1 MLWQRLLFGTLLIA
15 TLAGLLYADSRL
27 AEWMGRTPA
36 TFAFNGIIVT
46 AVVAA
51 LVFIGGLEL
60 ARLFRGAGH
69 QPLSVWSAGISS
81 LVAIIPFLHH
91 SGIATAI
98 GLQAFSAA
106 ELTVGVI
113 VATLFAV
120 FALVALRRRTERAIS
135 DMAVSLW
142 PPIYL
147 GLLAQF
153 VVTIRLEAA
162 PHGVAVVLYFIAT
175 VKICDIGAYFTGLT
189 IGRHKLISWL
199 SPKKTWEGLFGGIA
213 TSVLLATAVA
223 YYLREAGVTGETVTM
238 LPPPGKAAIFGLV
251 MAVIGQAG
259 DLLESLIK
267 RDAQSKD
274 SANAI
279 PAFGGVLDIL
289 DSILLTAPVAW
300 WILVD

>member
-1 MLWQRLLFGTLLIA
+1 MLRQRLFFGALLIA
-15 TLAGLLYADSRL
+15 TLVGLLYVDSRL
-27 AEWMGRTPA
+27 PEWMGKTPA
-36 TFAFNGIIVT
+36 TFAFNGVIVT
-46 AVVAA
+46 GVVAL
-51 LVFIGGLEL
+51 LVFVGGLEL

-69 QPLSVWSAGISS
+69 VPLSGWSAVLSS
-81 LVAIIPFLHH
+81 LVATIPFLHG
-91 SGIATAI
+91 SGIAAAL
-98 GLQAFSAA
+98 GMQAYSAA

-113 VATLFAV
+113 VADLFAV
-120 FALVALRRRTERAIS
+120 FVLVAMRQRTERAIS

-142 PPIYL
+142 PTIYL

-153 VVTIRLEAA
+153 VVTIRLQAA
-162 PHGVAVVLYFIAT
+162 PHGVAVLLYFIAT

-189 IGRHKLISWL
+189 LGRHKMISWL

-213 TSVLLATAVA
+213 ASVMLATGVA
-223 YYLREAGVTGETVTM
+223 YYVNGSSSAGDAAAF
-238 LPPPGKAAIFGLV
+238 LPATGKAAVFGLL

-300 WILVD
+300 WILVN